1 MSKKYHHSQPN
12 DIIQL
17 YDVDSYDSK
26 NQTINK
32 DYCPISV
39 KDEMNRPAY
48 NDFDNM
54 SNTQLFLSKKN
65 IYYMTHALVTLNKAN
80 KANKANNKHVINS
93 NKSNNE
99 TNELQGLVT
108 NLMNEWALQNK
119 INNADGATGDIIENL
134 EFLNNKFLKEYGYLY
149 DMDESNTLNV
159 FRIKDVVTDDCSRQY
174 TKKYDEMLATD
185 YHTLNLWRGNNKDT
199 YANNAKFRDCNRI
212 PVWQKSMNVRHYD
225 LDNDGLH
232 ASKFE
237 RASLDTQTRG
247 YDMSNIVKGSTN
259 FENYYYENI

>member
-1 MSKKYHHSQPN
+1 MSKKYHQSRTN

-17 YDVDSYDSK
+17 YDVDSYDLL
-26 NQTINK
+26 TNK

-39 KDEMNRPAY
+39 KDEINKPVF

-65 IYYMTHALVTLNKAN
+65 IYYMTHAFVTLNKAN
-80 KANKANNKHVINS
+80 KAN
-93 NKSNNE
+93 NE
-99 TNELQGLVT
+99 TNKLQRMIP
-108 NLMNEWALQNK
+108 NLMNEWAAKNK

-134 EFLNNKFLKEYGYLY
+134 AFLNNRFLKEYGYLY
-149 DMDESNTLNV
+149 NISGTNTLNV
-159 FRIKDVVTDDCSRQY
+159 FRIKDVVTDDCGRQY
-174 TKKYDEMLATD
+174 TKKYDEMLAAD
-185 YHTLNLWRGNNKDT
+185 YHTLNLWRDNNKDT

-212 PVWQKSMNVRHYD
+212 PVWQKSMNIRHYD
-225 LDNDGLH
+225 LDNHGLH
-232 ASKFE
+232 AAKFE

-259 FENYYYENI
+259 YENYYYDNI

>member
-1 MSKKYHHSQPN
+1 MSKKYHQSRTN

-17 YDVDSYDSK
+17 YDVDSYDLL
-26 NQTINK
+26 TNK

-39 KDEMNRPAY
+39 KDEINKPVF

-65 IYYMTHALVTLNKAN
+65 IYYMTHAFVTLNKAN
-80 KANKANNKHVINS
+80 KSNNEPLNNANKANN
-93 NKSNNE
+93 E
-99 TNELQGLVT
+99 TNKLKRMIP
-108 NLMNEWALQNK
+108 NLMNEWAAKNK

-134 EFLNNKFLKEYGYLY
+134 AFLNNRFLKEYGYLY
-149 DMDESNTLNV
+149 NISGTNTLNV
-159 FRIKDVVTDDCSRQY
+159 FRIKDVVTDDCGRQY
-174 TKKYDEMLATD
+174 TKKYDEMLAAD
-185 YHTLNLWRGNNKDT
+185 YHTLNLWRDNSKDT

-212 PVWQKSMNVRHYD
+212 PVWQKSMNIRHYD

-232 ASKFE
+232 AAKFE

-259 FENYYYENI
+259 YENYYYDNI

>member
-1 MSKKYHHSQPN
+1 MSKKYHQSQTN

-26 NQTINK
+26 KQTTNK

-39 KDEMNRPAY
+39 KDEINKPGY

-65 IYYMTHALVTLNKAN
+65 IYYMTHAFVTLNKAN
-80 KANKANNKHVINS
+80 KANNEPLNNANKA
-93 NKSNNE
+93 NNE
-99 TNELQGLVT
+99 TNKLQRMIP
-108 NLMNEWALQNK
+108 NLMNEWAAKNK

-134 EFLNNKFLKEYGYLY
+134 EFLNNRFLKEYGYLY
-149 DMDESNTLNV
+149 NISGTNTLNV
-159 FRIKDVVTDDCSRQY
+159 FRIKDVVTDVCGRQY

-185 YHTLNLWRGNNKDT
+185 YHTLNLWRDNNKDT

-232 ASKFE
+232 AAEFE

-259 FENYYYENI
+259 YENYYYDNI